1 MAGKDR
7 SKPPE
12 IMTTRQHMANMPST
26 TIVLSTVT
34 FSRVKTPG
42 KVISWPPDLICTSTH
57 SRIST
62 INM

>member
-1 MAGKDR
+1 MAGKER

-12 IMTTRQHMANMPST
+12 IMTTSEHMANMPST
-26 TIVLSTVT
+26 TIVRSTVT
-34 FSRVKTPG
+34 FNRVKIPG
-42 KVISWPPDLICTSTH
+42 KVISCPLDLICTSTH